1 MNTYALRAAFFLF
14 ERSRMGN
21 GDESIVTREVQRR
34 WLLYK
39 EYLAKPTYKRKRVFV
54 SDGD

>member
-14 ERSRMGN
+14 ERSRMG
-21 GDESIVTREVQRR
+21 GSDESIVTREVQRR

-39 EYLAKPTYKRKRVFV
+39 ECMAKPTYKRKRVFI

>member
-1 MNTYALRAAFFLF
+1 
-14 ERSRMGN
+14 MG
-21 GDESIVTREVQRR
+21 GSDESIVTREVQRR

-39 EYLAKPTYKRKRVFV
+39 ECMAKPTYKRKRVFI